1 MQCNITMLDFRHTF
15 HYDNQC
21 VVNTSQIKNRFL
33 DINKWDNED
42 STCISAIY
50 GSTDLYWNWSSVTS
64 HARQP
69 QMSMLILH
77 SKPVGCIILYWI
89 SSAYGQCLCVYL
101 LFSRYCNVSVFCTT
115 FCYSKHAKQKL
126 FAKCL
131 ISFIWLYM

>member
-1 MQCNITMLDFRHTF
+1 MQCNIIMLDLRHAL

-42 STCISAIY
+42 SICIPAIY

-64 HARQP
+64 HARHS

-77 SKPVGCIILYWI
+77 SQPVGCIIQYWI
-89 SSAYGQCLCVYL
+89 SSASDVWLLVSANACICCLTVML
-101 LFSRYCNVSVFCTT
+101 LYFSSKCNVSVNFCTT
-115 FCYSKHAKQKL
+115 FC
-126 FAKCL
+126 
-131 ISFIWLYM
+131 